1 MKGREARVKTY
12 LQKNIQ
18 IKGMITYIV
27 LLILAGLLS
36 SCQKSNDSF
45 SLLSEQS
52 TFKQST
58 AIVPRK
64 IDILWVIDNSGSMNS
79 SQANIASNFRSFIQK
94 FQQKNYDFQIGVTS
108 SDAYLAYHY
117 NDNNR
122 SKLRDGAKISSS
134 VTTSSGFRI
143 IDKNT
148 PSIES
153 TFLTNITQGTL
164 GNGDERVFM
173 SMQHTLQNPLNA
185 AFKRQGSYL
194 AVIIVSD
201 EEDFSHAD
209 YQNGISSYYFTEN
222 ASDPKMYSVQSYV
235 DFLNTFTNSTALIR
249 NYSVSSIYTNN
260 AACRTQLASTA
271 KVSLRNPQLSD
282 LTGGV
287 KASLCGNFADSLQ
300 LISDTVLDLASVF
313 QLDREP
319 IPESIVVSVNNSIVP
334 QHAIN
339 GWTYEAAAN
348 TVSFHGSAVPPADA
362 NISITFD
369 PVTVKQ

>member
-1 MKGREARVKTY
+1 MMNTRIDKMRLKG
-12 LQKNIQ
+12 L
-18 IKGMITYIV
+18 ITYISITVLAV
-27 LLILAGLLS
+27 LLSA
-36 SCQKSNDSF
+36 CQKSNDSF
-45 SLLSEQS
+45 SLLSEQT

-58 AIVPRK
+58 ALAPRK
-64 IDILWVIDNSGSMNS
+64 IDILWVIDNSGSMSS

-94 FQQKNYDFQIGVTS
+94 FQQKNYDFQIGVIP
-108 SDAYLAYHY
+108 SDAYFAYHY

-122 SKLRDGAKISSS
+122 SKLRSGAKLSNT
-134 VTTSSGFRI
+134 VTTNSGYTI

-148 PSIES
+148 PNIEA

-173 SMQHTLQNPLNA
+173 SMHHALQNPLNA

-201 EEDFSHAD
+201 EEDYSHYD
-209 YQNGISSYYFTEN
+209 YQNGISSYYATT
-222 ASDPKMYSVQSYV
+222 SLTDPKIYTVQSYV
-235 DFLNTFTNSTALIR
+235 NFLDTLTNSTTQLR
-249 NYSVSSIYTNN
+249 NYSVSSIYIPNST
-260 AACRTQLASTA
+260 CRTQLGNVGR
-271 KVSLRNPQLSD
+271 VSQRYPQLSD

-313 QLDREP
+313 QLDRVP
-319 IPESIVVSVNNSIVP
+319 VKESIFITVNGSVVHEDAV
-334 QHAIN
+334 N
-339 GWTYEAAAN
+339 GWTYESAAN
-348 TVSFHGSAVPPADA
+348 TISFHGHGVPPADA

-369 PVTVKQ
+369 PITVKQ